1 MGTETLSSATH
12 KCVLVIDHGQP
23 TGIVANIASVLSMT
37 LGCKVGN
44 IVSHDVYDK
53 QGGRHLGITQLPIPI
68 LGASQERIKELY
80 RHFLSLGAEDLV
92 LVDFS
97 TIAQQAR
104 TYDEYEQA
112 ISEAEEDEL
121 HYIGIGVCAEKK
133 VVNKATGNLSL
144 IK

>member
-53 QGGRHLGITQLPIPI
+53 QGERHLGITQLPIPI

-112 ISEAEEDEL
+112 LSEAEEDKL

-144 IK
+144 LK

>member
-12 KCVLVIDHGQP
+12 KCVLVIDHCQP
-23 TGIVANIASVLSMT
+23 TGVVANIASVLSMT
-37 LGCKVGN
+37 LGCKVGH

-53 QGGRHLGITQLPIPI
+53 RGKKHLGITQLPVPI
-68 LGASQERIKELY
+68 LGASQERIKEIY
-80 RHFLSLGAEDLV
+80 EHFHSLGAENLV

-97 TIAQQAR
+97 TIAQKAR

-112 ISEAEEDEL
+112 LARADDEDL

-133 VVNKATGNLSL
+133 VINKATGNLSL
-144 IK
+144 IR

>member
-12 KCVLVIDHGQP
+12 KCVLVIDNAQP
-23 TGIVANIASVLSMT
+23 TGIVVNIASVLSMT
-37 LGCKVGN
+37 LGCKVDH

-53 QGGRHLGITQLPIPI
+53 QGKKHLGITQLPIPI
-68 LGASQERIKELY
+68 LGASGEKIKEIY
-80 RHFLSLGAEDLV
+80 NHFLSLGLEDAV

-97 TIAQQAR
+97 TIAQHAR

-112 ISEAEEDEL
+112 MAEANDDEL
-121 HYIGIGVCAEKK
+121 HYIGIGICAEKK

-144 IK
+144 IR

>member
-12 KCVLVIDHGQP
+12 KCVLVIDNAQP

-37 LGCKVGN
+37 LGCKVDH

-53 QGGRHLGITQLPIPI
+53 QGNKHLGITQLPIPI
-68 LGASQERIKELY
+68 LGASGEKIKEIY
-80 RHFLSLGAEDLV
+80 NHFLSLGLENAV

-97 TIAQQAR
+97 TIAQHAR

-112 ISEAEEDEL
+112 MAEANDDEL
-121 HYIGIGVCAEKK
+121 HYIGIGICAEKK

-144 IK
+144 IR